1 MTHRPLPPTAPTA
14 DTRSS
19 PPGETPPGETP
30 DRGAPS
36 RGNSLAAAKVRSRAI
51 DATTVEAA
59 TDTPLL
65 RLAIAKSGLGL
76 ELGAPWKVGPVTVT
90 EATTALDQVKFPVDV
105 TGGLARFRHKR
116 GRLVRLTVEATAHDL
131 SRWLAPKLRGLLA
144 ATTPEV
150 VVQFEGPLFHLAIAN
165 TPDLW
170 GHGERAKVL
179 AFSIA
184 FGPVASTTTDP
195 EGGTT
200 VAFAIHDARGI
211 GLAEPAPV
219 LAARVAAGIFG
230 ALADRRGGL
239 YRLSAVAQTV
249 ARDLFPKGGARTPDV
264 AALTPSR
271 FTTEGGVATL
281 RLADHGT
288 PPAAELVCV
297 PIFEECTYLAGVD
310 DALLAGDRE
319 GARTEALRLLA
330 GAPGHGG
337 VITRLCAI
345 DASAGGR
352 AEVALALLDERA
364 AGLRGRLLGALEGD
378 VALEAGHR
386 TRAQAAY
393 VHAAETEPLA
403 PLAGALF
410 EAAAD
415 CADEPWGR
423 LPLLDQALAW
433 APQATSARWARIDA
447 RLATGQVEDALADVH
462 FLELAAATDRERYRV
477 ARHAGDRW
485 NHYGFVAEAAKL
497 HERALRWVPDE
508 PFALAGLGYA
518 LFRAGR
524 VARAVALFEKAIE
537 LGEKEGLDLSHS
549 RVHWAEALAEKLGDA
564 PAAVSKV
571 AYVPRH
577 ADAAP
582 EARSLEAKYRAACGD
597 LAGASLAYARLAH
610 VARERRHVGSAVGL
624 MQGARM
630 ELALRGDAA
639 AAMRLAREAQALTPE
654 ATDIAQ
660 FLAEVSVR
668 LPNLRATVAAAST
681 REQTH
686 FFADPPVE
694 ELGPVRSRP
703 PANSLAEASRET
715 AGPLPLDP
723 VRSRPPANSLAE
735 ASRETAGPL
744 PLDPV
749 APASAPVL
757 SEAEAEGRI
766 EELTARLRLD
776 PADDRIADELA
787 RLLRERGRGLELLAL
802 LSARLEDAP
811 EDRREALLPRQREL
825 LASLEDEARAAGNNG
840 EAELFA
846 LARSAL

>member
-1 MTHRPLPPTAPTA
+1 MTERPPPPAAPTATAPT
-14 DTRSS
+14 
-19 PPGETPPGETP
+19 
-30 DRGAPS
+30 
-36 RGNSLAAAKVRSRAI
+36 RGNSLAAAKVRSRA
-51 DATTVEAA
+51 AEVATVEAA

-150 VVQFEGPLFHLAIAN
+150 VVQFDGPLLHFAIAN

-184 FGPVASTTTDP
+184 FGPVATTTTTTTAP
-195 EGGTT
+195 EGTT

-211 GLAEPAPV
+211 GLTEPAPV
-219 LAARVAAGIFG
+219 LAARVAEGVFG
-230 ALADRRGGL
+230 PLADRRGGL
-239 YRLSAVAQTV
+239 YRLSAVAQVV

-271 FTTEGGVATL
+271 FTTDGGVATL

-310 DALLAGDRE
+310 DALLAGDRD

-330 GAPGHGG
+330 GAPGHAG

-345 DASAGGR
+345 DAFAGGR

-393 VHAAETEPLA
+393 VLAAETEPLA

-577 ADAAP
+577 AEAAP

-660 FLAEVSVR
+660 FLAEVSAQ
-668 LPNLRATVAAAST
+668 LPNLRATIIAAAT

-686 FFADPPVE
+686 FSTDVPVE
-694 ELGPVRSRP
+694 AVIP
-703 PANSLAEASRET
+703 PA
-715 AGPLPLDP
+715 
-723 VRSRPPANSLAE
+723 PPSAPPSVP
-735 ASRETAGPL
+735 T
-744 PLDPV
+744 
-749 APASAPVL
+749 PASVPVL

-825 LASLEDEARAAGNNG
+825 LTSLEEDARAAGNEG

>member
-14 DTRSS
+14 DTS
-19 PPGETPPGETP
+19 PPSETP
-30 DRGAPS
+30 DRRAGLS
-36 RGNSLAAAKVRSRAI
+36 AAAKVRSRSA

-90 EATTALDQVKFPVDV
+90 EATTALDQVRFPVDV

-131 SRWLAPKLRGLLA
+131 SRWLAPKLRGLLV

-150 VVQFEGPLFHLAIAN
+150 VVQFDGPLFHLAIAN

-170 GHGERAKVL
+170 GQGERAKVL

-184 FGPVASTTTDP
+184 FGPVASTTTTDP

-211 GLAEPAPV
+211 GLTEPAPV
-219 LAARVAAGIFG
+219 LAARVAAGVFG

-447 RLATGQVEDALADVH
+447 RLATGQVEDALSDVH

-571 AYVPRH
+571 AYVARH
-577 ADAAP
+577 AVAAP

-668 LPNLRATVAAAST
+668 LPNLRAAVAAAST

-686 FFADPPVE
+686 FFAEPPVE
-694 ELGPVRSRP
+694 ALGPVRSRP

-715 AGPLPLDP
+715 AGPLPLGP
-723 VRSRPPANSLAE
+723 VRSRPPAP
-735 ASRETAGPL
+735 ASVP
-744 PLDPV
+744 PP
-749 APASAPVL
+749 PSAPVL

-825 LASLEDEARAAGNNG
+825 LASLEDEARAAGNDG